1 MLCTSTRLR
10 QEYTKSCM
18 GSAYGTP
25 YSVQA
30 QTILGPHFAHIQG
43 IWAKLRQ
50 APPRWRRV
58 GGFCRPYAR
67 LRASLRR
74 PFGQGCLFQT
84 AWSPPTRLFA
94 LPAHSASSAHASM
107 WTGFAGS
114 RNLLV
119 SATFCAPRSWGCRRT
134 CANLY
139 CRSGYFG
146 TQTWRRV
153 TDEDGW
159 WRRHRAPTRD
169 TTMNAWSLNPAWG
182 RVSVPRGRS
191 LA

>member
-1 MLCTSTRLR
+1 MVPHIVCRRKPFWGLISPISKASGRNCGRLR
-10 QEYTKSCM
+10 P
-18 GSAYGTP
+18 GGAVSA
-25 YSVQA
+25 VFA
-30 QTILGPHFAHIQG
+30 GPTHDSAPACG
-43 IWAKLRQ
+43 DRSAKG
-50 APPRWRRV
+50 AC
-58 GGFCRPYAR
+58 FR
-67 LRASLRR
+67 LPGA
-74 PFGQGCLFQT
+74 
-84 AWSPPTRLFA
+84 PPTRLFA

-191 LA
+191 LT